1 MSYIVRSTNDAG
13 EDVLRMRNAGG
24 GGDGADADDAFHRL
38 YQAEVQE
45 KGFEHSG
52 LTEVV
57 LPQPYSTARAGAV
70 VFQVFQPG
78 TSKPG
83 CWEVGAVVH
92 AGIAAA
98 VVGVTKEEDEQNG
111 DGGGGSSG
119 SRRDPRCRD
128 RAKCMVFGFEGG
140 GCNVDSGALWANCI
154 ALDLG
159 VEPQVLEEVLFDHH
173 AKWSDSRYSE
183 SYSSTGINCFDYVI
197 DFLNVLELGGNWS
210 KLELSRI
217 CLTRAF
223 ADAECHAA
231 LESILRQAPSST
243 LVHSPSL
250 FKCTLTS
257 ACRGTEIVVD
267 SSKCAVCRDSDL
279 WRQKWDT
286 AIKQRSCSGSSG
298 SGDGSCGGGGCGLL
312 APIHASDLAC
322 DSVEAWGDTP
332 GVWE

>member
-1 MSYIVRSTNDAG
+1 MPCPVFVCSSDNFFFSNISNFNQKKIGKKKQANSPLFMSYIVRSTNDAG

-140 GCNVDSGALWANCI
+140 GCNVDSGALYVA
-154 ALDLG
+154 A
-159 VEPQVLEEVLFDHH
+159 
-173 AKWSDSRYSE
+173 ASSSSSSRYPFFFLPFE
-183 SYSSTGINCFDYVI
+183 SC
-197 DFLNVLELGGNWS
+197 
-210 KLELSRI
+210 
-217 CLTRAF
+217 
-223 ADAECHAA
+223 
-231 LESILRQAPSST
+231 
-243 LVHSPSL
+243 HSP
-250 FKCTLTS
+250 FDRVNTTWHIQ
-257 ACRGTEIVVD
+257 EI
-267 SSKCAVCRDSDL
+267 KL
-279 WRQKWDT
+279 YL
-286 AIKQRSCSGSSG
+286 G
-298 SGDGSCGGGGCGLL
+298 
-312 APIHASDLAC
+312 H
-322 DSVEAWGDTP
+322 
-332 GVWE
+332 